1 MSGERVDV
9 TKSGAEPGE
18 QVEDLDALEHNVAAA
33 AEAAA
38 TAAAHAV
45 AAAKA
50 AEEISRVRAE
60 AEANVAEEDTDA
72 IARSIATVA
81 TSKVEKSNETPDLTQ
96 PDLAPPAPDA
106 RTGPRVSTGQGA
118 STDEEPGDLL
128 NLDHPEVTMPS
139 VLTRLALIALGA
151 AAAIFVVSF
160 LLVATVPKGT
170 VFDVIILVTWVGVVV
185 LSIGGF
191 ALLAAAGITKVVK
204 SGERA

>member
-1 MSGERVDV
+1 
-9 TKSGAEPGE
+9 
-18 QVEDLDALEHNVAAA
+18 
-33 AEAAA
+33 
-38 TAAAHAV
+38 
-45 AAAKA
+45 
-50 AEEISRVRAE
+50 
-60 AEANVAEEDTDA
+60 
-72 IARSIATVA
+72 
-81 TSKVEKSNETPDLTQ
+81 
-96 PDLAPPAPDA
+96 
-106 RTGPRVSTGQGA
+106 
-118 STDEEPGDLL
+118 
-128 NLDHPEVTMPS
+128 MPS